1 MPLIRSYAASDA
13 WPGSGEAVRVQ
24 EGTMQTASSFRGR
37 KQEPFGLTLCR
48 RVLCPHSVGLC
59 SGLNVG
65 PISTFRPWEGPRSN
79 PEFHLH
85 PGYWKRRYRC
95 HLPFLPT
102 SSRRGLRP
110 HQGLP
115 LALGVTVSTTF
126 FSPTSPPVCPPC
138 QRQVLVPLFFPG
150 SQPGPDL

>member
-1 MPLIRSYAASDA
+1 ML
-13 WPGSGEAVRVQ
+13 GLAV
-24 EGTMQTASSFRGR
+24 GR
-37 KQEPFGLTLCR
+37 QCGYRKAPCGLQVHSEEPPGLTLCR
-48 RVLCPHSVGLC
+48 HVLCPHSVGLC

-79 PEFHLH
+79 PEFYLH

-102 SSRRGLRP
+102 LSRRGLRP

-115 LALGVTVSTTF
+115 LALGMTVSMTF
-126 FSPTSPPVCPPC
+126 FSPPPHLF
-138 QRQVLVPLFFPG
+138 VLHVSDRHWFLCFIREA
-150 SQPGPDL
+150 SQGWICE